1 MWESTDLAGVDEIE
15 AGIFG
20 LLCCA
25 VFLATS
31 PIWIAALFL
40 SRKYKDPK

>member
-1 MWESTDLAGVDEIE
+1 MWESRDLAGVGEIE

-20 LLCCA
+20 LLFCA
-25 VFLATS
+25 VFLAS
-31 PIWIAALFL
+31 PIWIAILFL